1 MDYGTQTEL
10 NVEQAR
16 ITQNVSDIA
25 GKASLTAND
34 QVFSGRQVFGTNGS
48 GVDGRLTITSN
59 DGGANSL
66 LFLDSRKQ
74 VNSCLI
80 YLRHG
85 GSNKFTMGLNADSD
99 LEIYN
104 RATGASQI
112 TLPIGGGVLLP
123 NLPSSDSGL
132 ATGQLWNDSG
142 TLKIA

>member
-1 MDYGTQTEL
+1 M
-10 NVEQAR
+10 
-16 ITQNVSDIA
+16 
-25 GKASLTAND
+25 
-34 QVFSGRQVFGTNGS
+34 
-48 GVDGRLTITSN
+48 DGRLSIKSN
-59 DGGANSL
+59 DGTNSL
-66 LFLDSRKQ
+66 LIIDSKQ
-74 VNSCLI
+74 QASSCMF

-85 GSNKFTMGLNADSD
+85 GANKFTLGLNANSD

-123 NLPSSDSGL
+123 NLPTSDSGL